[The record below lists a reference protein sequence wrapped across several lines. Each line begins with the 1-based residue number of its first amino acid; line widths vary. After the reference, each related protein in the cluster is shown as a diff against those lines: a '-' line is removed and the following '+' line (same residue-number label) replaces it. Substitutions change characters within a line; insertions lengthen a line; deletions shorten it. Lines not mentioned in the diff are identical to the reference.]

1 MAPRTIIDITEEFN
15 RRIKS
20 IRRLQK
26 ANFDITEEF
35 NRRIKSIRRLQ
46 KAKSKELS
54 QFRIIV
60 ITRRHACKNDN
71 FPEIKQM

>member
-1 MAPRTIIDITEEFN
+1 MAPRTMIDIIEEFN

-46 KAKSKELS
+46 KARS
-54 QFRIIV
+54 
-60 ITRRHACKNDN
+60 
-71 FPEIKQM
+71 